1 MTVITGRGECQWGR
15 RFAVRFPG
23 RRAASPKPCYDRPA
37 GFAVAQAPR
46 SIPSYK
52 GADTARPTGTVTER
66 RRRRPGWAGSGPDVR
81 GPAGQGSARTA
92 GPYGTVRPPRTPACP
107 CCPRWPRC
115 WRPRRAA
122 ANPNRPAGSAAL
134 REAARAY
141 WDRRGLHGGPE
152 HIAAAPGTS
161 PLVLALIAAH
171 GGDVLVPRPCPAS
184 WIPQARLLGR
194 PAYQVPTPAECG
206 GVPDPY
212 ALLETVRRVRA
223 EEAGRGCC

>member
-1 MTVITGRGECQWGR
+1 MSGGEGGPDGPGADRTSGARRARGPGGPGPVRYGPPAPGPGLPVLPELAEVLAAAAGRGE
-15 RFAVRFPG
+15 PE
-23 RRAASPKPCYDRPA
+23 PA
-37 GFAVAQAPR
+37 G
-46 SIPSYK
+46 
-52 GADTARPTGTVTER
+52 
-66 RRRRPGWAGSGPDVR
+66 
-81 GPAGQGSARTA
+81 GSAD
-92 GPYGTVRPPRTPACP
+92 
-107 CCPRWPRC
+107 
-115 WRPRRAA
+115 
-122 ANPNRPAGSAAL
+122 L

-141 WDRRGLHGGPE
+141 WDRRGLRGGPE

-171 GGDVLVPRPCPAS
+171 GGDVLMPRPCPAS

-194 PAYQVPTPAECG
+194 PAYHVPTPAECG